1 MAKFIQV
8 PTTVSGSP
16 VILFNTDTISAVSY
30 LTATTFAIY
39 AANVRYVFT
48 TSAAGAAGT
57 VVAVNNAILN
67 PSGPT
72 VVPVKMPD
80 GVTIGAL
87 PVVAQVVAGA

>member
-1 MAKFIQV
+1 MAKFIQI
-8 PTTVSGSP
+8 PTTVAGSP
-16 VILFNTDTISAVSY
+16 IILFNTDTISAVSY

-57 VVAVNNAILN
+57 VSAVNNAVLN

-72 VVPVKMPD
+72 VAQVNMPD

-87 PVVAQVVAGA
+87 PVIAQVVAGA